1 MKRWRDVARNRERY
15 DKRMEMIPKEVAHGI
30 CLSQARSTGRKRRR
44 RRRSVGSGL
53 RGSSSSQSRA
63 PWLSSTSSWR
73 LNLSSASGHQG
84 ERKGLG
90 KGSSTITD
98 QNNTADRTFA
108 SLAEE
113 RVPRR
118 LPTAQQIPQKCGH
131 HSACAHKH
139 LLHNRHTAMSA
150 SSSWIFIGLINTQVG
165 NHSILHETPVT
176 WRENESW
183 GEEEMGHM
191 VTVEEANGKRD
202 RVRGKA
208 FFPLPENFFIFF
220 LSQEWGG
227 GGGNVLYCSRSWYPP
242 VAFPYEARLGQQRQQ
257 QGQHSGSIGWEL
269 QTILRCKSSSN
280 ESFKT
285 AAISLLRNNC

>member
-220 LSQEWGG
+220 YLKSGEGG
-227 GGGNVLYCSRSWYPP
+227 GGECPILFQELIPSCRFSLWSQTRAAASAAGT
-242 VAFPYEARLGQQRQQ
+242 AQREHRM
-257 QGQHSGSIGWEL
+257 GITDHFTL
-269 QTILRCKSSSN
+269 QIL
-280 ESFKT
+280 
-285 AAISLLRNNC
+285 